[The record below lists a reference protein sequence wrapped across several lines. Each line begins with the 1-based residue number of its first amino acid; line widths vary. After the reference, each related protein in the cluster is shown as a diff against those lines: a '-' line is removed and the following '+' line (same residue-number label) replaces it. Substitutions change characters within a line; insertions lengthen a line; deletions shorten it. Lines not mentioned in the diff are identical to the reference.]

1 MHKKWLLNIGF
12 HNFGNWNVPFFELTA
27 DNIFYEALNQHSIH

>member
-27 DNIFYEALNQHSIH
+27 ELTAENIF